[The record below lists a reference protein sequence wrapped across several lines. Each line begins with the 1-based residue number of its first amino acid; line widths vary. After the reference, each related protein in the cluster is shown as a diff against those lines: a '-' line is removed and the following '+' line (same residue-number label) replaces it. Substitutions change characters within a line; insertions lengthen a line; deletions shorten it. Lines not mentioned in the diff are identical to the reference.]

1 MTDATISGVV
11 SRLMGRW
18 NIIVQPSG
26 VHGGIAS
33 MSWTRVSSLTPNE
46 PTSAYQTIR
55 FVLHTVKKRAYIR

>member
-18 NIIVQPSG
+18 TVVVQPSG

-33 MSWTRVSSLTPNE
+33 MSWTLVSSLTPNE
-46 PTSAYQTIR
+46 PTSAYR
-55 FVLHTVKKRAYIR
+55 ARVLVRTNKRATVR

>member
-18 NIIVQPSG
+18 TVIVQPSG

-33 MSWTRVSSLTPNE
+33 MSLTGCTKGTDIMPNGN
-46 PTSAYQTIR
+46 R
-55 FVLHTVKKRAYIR
+55 